1 MWKCPGGFA
10 LQGLWSECSWQLS
23 LWMKM
28 LIVGAWVSVLKLLLE
43 YSKLTWQWPCPLPM
57 AQKQVCSDGR
67 NVLWHFVECLSHV
80 YVTAVLGED
89 FTEPSPLQVTFS
101 SGNLVGDTACTTF
114 GIINDNNLEFDHEF
128 TVNLESV
135 TPTGPV
141 ISNSSSTAVSIMDD
155 EGMHC
160 VV

>member
-1 MWKCPGGFA
+1 M
-10 LQGLWSECSWQLS
+10 
-23 LWMKM
+23 
-28 LIVGAWVSVLKLLLE
+28 
-43 YSKLTWQWPCPLPM
+43 
-57 AQKQVCSDGR
+57 
-67 NVLWHFVECLSHV
+67 ECLSHV

-141 ISNSSSTAVSIMDD
+141 ISNSSSTTTVSIMDD

-160 VV
+160 VAWRVLIMFFPYVDLEPCTNDQMLAIC